1 MAGSDRAPSSHLIT
15 TLLARAPHA
24 SFYQLVFLL
33 EQLYQPKTA
42 VGTAGSARDE
52 VLRFRPDLSFAFPVS
67 DVAALEQPRTT
78 PPQFRLTTTFLGLYG
93 TTSPLPPFYTEDLI
107 ARDDRDDPVRAFLD
121 IFHHRLLS
129 LLYRSWVKYRYPVQF
144 QASGADQFSQRLFA
158 FLGLGTEAFTN
169 TTTLPSSRLLRYA
182 GLLNQ
187 RPRSAAALEG
197 LLSDVFDE
205 IQVRIEQCTGQW
217 VPIPPSQRAEL
228 GRPSCILEKQRQ
240 SSDTILGQQCA
251 LGEQIFGRQTSFR
264 ITLGPM
270 NHESF
275 LNLSPGRDGIRLLS
289 ALVQFFA
296 QDRFDVDLELILDGD
311 EVPVL
316 RLTSQEN
323 DASCRLGNNTWLPSR
338 SDEVHSHRV
347 SFRLRLHDVSAASH
361 GSATREGETYAY
373 SR

>member
-1 MAGSDRAPSSHLIT
+1 MAGPDRAPGSRLIT

-42 VGTAGSARDE
+42 VGTAGSAAGE

-67 DVAALEQPRTT
+67 DVAAMECTRTV

-129 LLYRSWVKYRYPVQF
+129 LLYRAWVKYRYPVQF
-144 QASGADQFSQRLFA
+144 RVSGDDQYSKRLFA
-158 FLGLGTEAFTN
+158 FLGLGTEAFTSS
-169 TTTLPSSRLLRYA
+169 TELPSSRLLRYA

-197 LLSDVFDE
+197 LLSDAFGDLR
-205 IQVRIEQCTGQW
+205 VRIEQCTGQW
-217 VPIPPSQRAEL
+217 VPIPPQQQAVL
-228 GRPSCILEKQRQ
+228 GRPHCILEKQGKPG
-240 SSDTILGQQCA
+240 DAFLGQQCA
-251 LGEQIFGRQTSFR
+251 LGEQIFGRQSSFL

-270 NHESF
+270 SHDSF
-275 LNLSPGRDGIRLLS
+275 LKLSPEGDRIRLLS
-289 ALVQFFA
+289 ALVEMFT
-296 QDRFDVDLELILDGD
+296 QDRFDVDIELILDGA

-316 RLTSQEN
+316 RLTSQDEET
-323 DASCRLGNNTWLPSR
+323 SCRLGHNTWLPAWPDETRSR
-338 SDEVHSHRV
+338 RV
-347 SFRLRLHDVSAASH
+347 GFRLRPSDLSVPSY
-361 GSATREGETYAY
+361 GSAMKEGEYYAH